1 MEKIE
6 HTTISTNGINMHVA
20 SIGAGPRA
28 ILFVH
33 GFPELWYTWR
43 HQLLSLSSL
52 GYRCIAP
59 DLRGYGDT
67 DSPGPAA
74 HYTSFHVVGDL
85 VGLLD
90 GLGIQQVFLV
100 GHDWGAIISWHFC
113 LLRPDRVRAL
123 VNTSVPFSPKT
134 SSKVSPMTGA
144 RAVLG
149 DDFYMCRF
157 QEAGEME
164 AEFAGM
170 DTGKVLMKFL
180 GYRDPKPPCIPKETG
195 FVGFPDP
202 PTLPS
207 WLSQEDVDYYAA
219 KFDESGFTG
228 PLNYYR
234 SIDLTWEMMGPWTGA
249 KVMVPAKFIV
259 GELDLTLKFPGAEAY
274 INNGGFKKDVP
285 LLEDIVVLKGVGHFL
300 NEEKPEEVTKQIHDF
315 FNQF

>member
-1 MEKIE
+1 
-6 HTTISTNGINMHVA
+6 MHVA

-74 HYTSFHVVGDL
+74 QYTSFHVVGDL

-90 GLGIQQVFLV
+90 GLRIQQVFLV

-113 LLRPDRVRAL
+113 LLRPDR
-123 VNTSVPFSPKT
+123 
-134 SSKVSPMTGA
+134 
-144 RAVLG
+144 
-149 DDFYMCRF
+149 
-157 QEAGEME
+157 EAGEME

-180 GYRDPKPPCIPKETG
+180 GYRDPNPPCIPKETG

-207 WLSQEDVDYYAA
+207 WISQEDVDYYAA
-219 KFDESGFTG
+219 KYDKSGFTG

-249 KVMVPAKFIV
+249 KVVVPTKFIV
-259 GELDLTLKFPGAEAY
+259 GELDLTLKLPGAEAY